1 MARRSQY
8 QPKKPSKSTRSQ
20 HGRSSHGS
28 SDKSGI
34 KIGRWVLLIL
44 VLLGVFKYFGGN
56 FNTGGIDSGS
66 SYVQVAKSSL
76 EIDLSSKNDTQPNQK
91 QEEFK
96 GGLEKQITPDLWR
109 QKRVQLGQGF
119 VVDKYFIPNQK
130 KQWELIFQKNDSSVF
145 FNDTLSDFL
154 GEVWALSKPGQK
166 VVLKL
171 LKNSKGKIQAFDW
184 KSGNYNGTW
193 YEQDST
199 WLNKRGCIR
208 GKICPFEPL
217 VDSRVQIAKG
227 LYKKELWRS
236 DSTMEVK
243 SPIEGFLTKYDNI
256 PKKGRLLQI
265 ENDAGEKVIILGLGN
280 VAAGLHEGSKIHAG
294 MNLGTLL
301 HQKKTLEIEYF
312 SQGIAKYLSK
322 ILSQRISKKEI
333 EKRQKKLSDLLSRG

>member
-8 QPKKPSKSTRSQ
+8 QPKKPSRSKHSQ
-20 HGRSSHGS
+20 PGRSSHGS
-28 SDKSGI
+28 SDNSGI
-34 KIGRWVLLIL
+34 KFGRWVLLIL

-56 FNTGGIDSGS
+56 FNTGRVDSDS

-76 EIDLSSKNDTQPNQK
+76 EIDLSSKNDTQPTQK
-91 QEEFK
+91 QEGFK
-96 GGLEKQITPDLWR
+96 GGLENKITRNLWR

-119 VVDKYFIPNQK
+119 VVDKYFIPNEK

-154 GEVWALSKPGQK
+154 GEVWALSKPGQEAE
-166 VVLKL
+166 VKL
-171 LKNSKGKIQAFDW
+171 LRNSKGEIQAFDW
-184 KSGNYNGTW
+184 KSGNYHGAW

-217 VDSRVQIAKG
+217 ADSRVRIAKG

-236 DSTMEVK
+236 DSTMDVK
-243 SPIEGFLTKYDNI
+243 SPIEGELTKHDNT
-256 PKKGRLLQI
+256 KKGRLLQI
-265 ENDAGEKVIILGLGN
+265 QNDAGEKVIIQGLGN
-280 VAAGLHEGSKIHAG
+280 VAAGLDEGSKIHAG

-301 HQKKTLEIEYF
+301 HQKKELEIEYF

-322 ILSQRISKKEI
+322 ILSQKISKKEI
-333 EKRQKKLSDLLSRG
+333 EKRQNKLRDLLSRG